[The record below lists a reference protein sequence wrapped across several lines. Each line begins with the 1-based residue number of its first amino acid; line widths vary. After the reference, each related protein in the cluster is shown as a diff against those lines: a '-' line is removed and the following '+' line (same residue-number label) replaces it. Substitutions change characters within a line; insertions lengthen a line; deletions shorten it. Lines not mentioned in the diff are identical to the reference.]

1 MMFGFMIIKV
11 EMYDVNMIFV
21 SGDFSMGVIV
31 FKVDKFEF
39 MILENLKYEELMKRY
54 IYVYGVY
61 MDDKDIKS

>member
-11 EMYDVNMIFV
+11 EMYDVNVICI
-21 SGDFSMGVIV
+21 SGDFSMGMIV

-39 MILENLKYEELMKRY
+39 MILENLKYEELMERY
-54 IYVYGVY
+54 IYLRGVY